1 MEERLTERR
10 LPSDPLT
17 VTVEAVPANLA
28 VLRDRLLDWLASVDV
43 GPETTADVMLAVGE
57 ATANAAEH
65 ARTGA
70 VPTVQMTVHAE
81 VDGHGLNLVVSDNGR
96 WKDSGRWKS
105 ATAAPGHRGHGLR
118 LIEALVDSHE
128 VTTTEDGTTVTMR
141 KELAP

>member
-1 MEERLTERR
+1 M
-10 LPSDPLT
+10 
-17 VTVEAVPANLA
+17 EAVPANLA
-28 VLRDRLLDWLASVDV
+28 VLRNRLLGWLASVDV
-43 GPETTADVMLAVGE
+43 GPKDAADVMLAVGE

-70 VPTVQMTVHAE
+70 ARTVLMTVHAE
-81 VDGHGLNLVVSDNGR
+81 VHGHGLNLVVSDN
-96 WKDSGRWKS
+96 GRWKS

-118 LIEALVDSHE
+118 LIDALVDSYA